1 MKILH
6 ILDHSLPLHS
16 GYTFRS
22 RNIFNC
28 QREAGLDP
36 VVLTS
41 PKHEESFGD
50 AGTERELFEEVVYY
64 RSGKTGKL
72 YPVYDELRLVS
83 RLRRKIIAVARQ
95 EKPDIIHAHSPVLN
109 GLPAIRAG
117 KILGLPVVYEI
128 RAFWED
134 AAVDLGTCR
143 EGDLRY
149 RATRALETH
158 VCRKADAVVT
168 ICEGL
173 KNDLKGRKNIDVEK
187 VVIVGNAVDT
197 ANLLP
202 SPPDDELAGQWGIT
216 GKDLVLGFVGSFYHY
231 EGLDLLL
238 EVMPRITEKFP
249 MVKLLLVGGG
259 PMEKK
264 LRALA
269 VTLGLTDQV
278 IFTGRIP
285 HQRVPGVYAM
295 MDIMV
300 FPRYSMR
307 LTEIVTPLKPLEAMA
322 LQKVVL
328 ASNVGGHRELIRDG
342 DTGLLFQAGNGDDLA
357 SRLVELIRS
366 AGLRKSLVEPGACF
380 VKRERTWRSNGE
392 KYRELYRKILS
403 EN

>member
-1 MKILH
+1 
-6 ILDHSLPLHS
+6 
-16 GYTFRS
+16 
-22 RNIFNC
+22 
-28 QREAGLDP
+28 
-36 VVLTS
+36 
-41 PKHEESFGD
+41 
-50 AGTERELFEEVVYY
+50 
-64 RSGKTGKL
+64 
-72 YPVYDELRLVS
+72 
-83 RLRRKIIAVARQ
+83 
-95 EKPDIIHAHSPVLN
+95 
-109 GLPAIRAG
+109 
-117 KILGLPVVYEI
+117 LPVVYEI

-173 KNDLKGRKNIDVEK
+173 KNDLTGRKNIDDEK

-197 ANLLP
+197 DNLLP

-216 GKDLVLGFVGSFYHY
+216 GEDLVLGFVGSFYHY

-269 VTLGLTDQV
+269 VTLGLADQV

-307 LTEIVTPLKPLEAMA
+307 LTETVTPLKPLEAMA

-366 AGLRKSLVEPGACF
+366 AGLRKSLVERGACF
-380 VKRERTWRSNGE
+380 VKHERTWRSNGE